1 MEDGGV
7 HHHCL
12 ISGTGRAGTTFIVMV
27 LTRLGVDTGFTLE
40 LATIDGPGRAGLE
53 NRTVLPSSPYVLK
66 GPLYCDRIDSLLS
79 NDPNLVVDC
88 VVVPVRDFGAAA
100 ESRAVVQAAAS
111 GSRSGDGHKIRGGLW
126 LTEDPEKQEDIL
138 RRQLST
144 LLASLARHDI
154 PLVLLWYPRLAREP
168 RYLYDKLNFLFRD
181 KTYEEFERVFSALV
195 RPEWI
200 HRFGPA
206 DI

>member
-1 MEDGGV
+1 MRSHRLDAEQRSQPRRRPRRR
-7 HHHCL
+7 
-12 ISGTGRAGTTFIVMV
+12 SGARFQRRRRKP
-27 LTRLGVDTGFTLE
+27 RL
-40 LATIDGPGRAGLE
+40 
-53 NRTVLPSSPYVLK
+53 
-66 GPLYCDRIDSLLS
+66 
-79 NDPNLVVDC
+79 
-88 VVVPVRDFGAAA
+88 
-100 ESRAVVQAAAS
+100 VQAAAS

-126 LTEDPEKQEDIL
+126 PTEDPEKQEDIL
-138 RRQLST
+138 RRQFST

-181 KTYEEFERVFSALV
+181 KAYEEFERVFSALV

-200 HRFGPA
+200 HRFDPA